1 MATVATKRKGKNG
14 WFSDLVGPKTTIRH
28 VKTGA
33 VSTSKSRY
41 KGYTIFKEK
50 SGDFSIPGLD
60 KSSAFDS
67 LRDAKRFVDFQT
79 KKGMVNP
86 VNYVINRVSG
96 DRYELRYKTG
106 KSAERVGTYA
116 THADAEA
123 ARKLHWAAQKK
134 NPKRNAAGGNTR
146 TRTATEV
153 RSPTKTST
161 STDAYTSGNVTVTG
175 GAGRGATTSVK
186 IYQKKPTDPDVRTAG
201 PQRGT
206 RANGRFAAIG
216 TTGRKK
222 SRSNPDEH
230 VASMSI
236 GGAAAQV
243 YRTTSNA
250 FKAVVK
256 WGKQTSEKVFK
267 GFGQAMNWAR
277 DQVQK
282 LAVGKAKNVDPFT
295 AASAVG
301 TYGPKVGKALDKAG
315 SKLEKQ
321 LGKIK
326 LSNPMDSATRLY
338 EEFHGLPSEEV
349 LEYVQKEHYHSVL
362 SGLGPLI
369 SMKVLNV
376 FGNAEMTLEFPDPM
390 DAEFTRV
397 VQLCSSENGRQL
409 YLVGGDQELA
419 LNKLKGAF
427 GMTGEDIRDKMLIG
441 TITQIT
447 YRTRKAFELGGKEEI
462 DFFHDLD
469 DDDALKQNDGV
480 LPVLEYRPLNPSIE
494 VVGGRYKIAKGTK
507 ELDGVSPGIVG

>member
-1 MATVATKRKGKNG
+1 MRQSENMATVATKRKKGKNG
-14 WFSDLVGPKTTIRH
+14 WLSDLVGPKTTIRH

-79 KKGMVNP
+79 KPGMVNP
-86 VNYVINRVSG
+86 KKR
-96 DRYELRYKTG
+96 
-106 KSAERVGTYA
+106 
-116 THADAEA
+116 A
-123 ARKLHWAAQKK
+123 AKG
-134 NPKRNAAGGNTR
+134 KRNAGGNTR